1 MRTHVFGQHIAHEQ
15 ISRALHAH
23 TKRAT
28 PKKAL
33 VFSFHG
39 WTGGGKN
46 YVSKFL
52 AQSLYK

>member
-46 YVSKFL
+46 YVAKFL